1 MISGF
6 YQFKIKL
13 FSQPKLNQYYL
24 IKNGICTAFWQTGGP
39 LDWQI
44 SRSADQGI
52 SRSVDQ
58 QIRGSGDW

>member
-1 MISGF
+1 MVGASMISGF

-39 LDWQI
+39 LDW
-44 SRSADQGI
+44 
-52 SRSVDQ
+52 
-58 QIRGSGDW
+58 